1 MKLALV
7 SPYDFAVPGGVN
19 SHIEHLAREFVRG
32 GHTVWILAP
41 SSQPVV
47 AMEGTS
53 FARLGMPVPVPS
65 GGSVARVSVS
75 LWLYRKLRALLDQE
89 QFDIIHLHEP
99 LTPFLPWLV
108 LQSSHSVNIG
118 TFHAFHGR
126 SPVYPITRRPLR
138 RWFSRLHGTIAVSHA
153 AESFVSRHFP
163 ADYRI
168 IPNGIDVDDFAR
180 PRTPIPELSDGK
192 LNILF
197 VGRLEKRKGLKYLLK
212 AYCRL
217 KWDHP
222 EVRLVIV
229 GPGTPDRDSHRV
241 LAEHGVQDVVFA
253 GAVPKSELP
262 RYYQAADVFCS
273 PATGKES
280 FGIVLLEAMAA
291 GKPIVATNIEG
302 YAAVVRD
309 GVDGLLAPPRND
321 AALAAALSDLIEDP
335 GLRAR
340 MGQSGQLRAPDFA
353 WDRVA
358 GRVMDY
364 YETVREQVL
373 ATRATTDRANL
384 PPAA

>member
-7 SPYDFAVPGGVN
+7 SPYDFAIPGGVN
-19 SHIEHLAREFVRG
+19 AHIEHLAREYVRL
-32 GHTVWILAP
+32 GHAVWILAP
-41 SSQPVV
+41 SSQPVTPL
-47 AMEGTS
+47 EGTS

-75 LWLYRKLRALLDQE
+75 LWLFRKLRALLARE
-89 QFDIIHLHEP
+89 EFDVIHIHEP
-99 LTPFLPWLV
+99 LTPLLPWLV
-108 LQSSHSVNIG
+108 LQASRTVNIG

-126 SPVYPITRRPLR
+126 SNVYPLARRPLR
-138 RWFSRLHGTIAVSHA
+138 RWFNRLHGRIAVSPA
-153 AESFVSRHFP
+153 AEGFVQRHFQ

-180 PRTPIPELSDGK
+180 PRPPIPELDDGMV
-192 LNILF
+192 NILF

-217 KWDHP
+217 KWEHP
-222 EVRLVIV
+222 EVRLVVV
-229 GPGTPDRDSHRV
+229 GPGAPDRDSHRV
-241 LAEHGVQDVVFA
+241 LAEHAVQDVVFA
-253 GAVPKSELP
+253 GGVSRSELP
-262 RYYQAADVFCS
+262 RYYQSAHVFCS

-291 GKPIVATNIEG
+291 GRPIVASNIEG

-309 GVDGLLAPPRND
+309 GVDGLLAAPRND
-321 AALAAALSDLIEDP
+321 LALAEGLRTLIEDP
-335 GLRAR
+335 EMRAR
-340 MGQSGQLRAPDFA
+340 MGQAGRLRAPEFA

-358 GRVMDY
+358 GRVLDY
-364 YETVREQVL
+364 YEDVREQFL
-373 ATRATTDRANL
+373 AGTSGVRV